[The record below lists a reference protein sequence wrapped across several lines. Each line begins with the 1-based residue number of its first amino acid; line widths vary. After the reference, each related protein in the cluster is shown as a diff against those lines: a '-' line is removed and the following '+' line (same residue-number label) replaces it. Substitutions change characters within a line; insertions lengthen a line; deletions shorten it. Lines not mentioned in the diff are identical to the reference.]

1 MTPTNDYVFHRIFGR
16 KKNEEIT
23 KGLIGAIIKQEIKT
37 ISIDENPIT
46 EKNIKDD
53 KVGVLDIKARL
64 NNNIVCDV
72 EMQVAKQD
80 NIEKRIMFYW
90 SKVYTAEIQEGED
103 YGVLKRT
110 IVILIA
116 NFKLDQLKEISK
128 FHTKWQIREE
138 EYRKI
143 ILTDTLEFHILE
155 LPKLKKQLKE
165 NKLDKKD
172 KIAIWSTFL
181 LNPENVG
188 DEIMEENED
197 IKLAKEELEK
207 IKKDKQEQRLAELR
221 MKHIL
226 DQNSIRNSGIREGL
240 ERGIKKGKKEIA
252 QKLLNLKMP
261 IEQIIEITGLTEEE
275 IKNIK

>member
-1 MTPTNDYVFHRIFGR
+1 
-16 KKNEEIT
+16 
-23 KGLIGAIIKQEIKT
+23 
-37 ISIDENPIT
+37 
-46 EKNIKDD
+46 
-53 KVGVLDIKARL
+53 
-64 NNNIVCDV
+64 
-72 EMQVAKQD
+72 
-80 NIEKRIMFYW
+80 MF
-90 SKVYTAEIQEGED
+90 
-103 YGVLKRT
+103 L
-110 IVILIA
+110 
-116 NFKLDQLKEISK
+116 FDQLKEISK

-143 ILTDTLEFHILE
+143 ILTDTLEIHIIE

-172 KIAIWSTFL
+172 KVAIWSTFL

-188 DEIMEENED
+188 DEIMDENED

-226 DQNSIRNSGIREGL
+226 DQNSIRNSGIREGM
-240 ERGIKKGKKEIA
+240 EKGIKQGIKQGIEQGKKEGEKYEKIKIA
-252 QKLLNLKMP
+252 KKLIELKMS